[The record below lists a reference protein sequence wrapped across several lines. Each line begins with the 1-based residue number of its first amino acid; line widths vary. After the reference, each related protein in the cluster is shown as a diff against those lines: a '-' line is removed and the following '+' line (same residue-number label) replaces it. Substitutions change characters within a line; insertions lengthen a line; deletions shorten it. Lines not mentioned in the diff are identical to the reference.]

1 MHIVVLGAGV
11 IGTTTAWY
19 LREAGHEVTVLERR
33 GGAAQETSFAN
44 GGQISVS
51 HGEPWASPD
60 APFRLAHWLLSPQS
74 PLRFQ
79 PRMDWHQWRWGLQ
92 FLRECT
98 SRRYQENLRQVVELG
113 LYSRQCLQ
121 ALRAATGIEYD
132 HREEGILHFYTNAR
146 LFDKARG
153 PARRM
158 SALGCERRIIDA
170 DDAVRIEPALNGFGR
185 SIEGATYTP
194 GDESGDA
201 RLFTQRLAAMAESAG
216 VRFCFNTRVMG
227 LEGEEGR
234 IHGVRVNQDG
244 AFGRI
249 EGDAYVAAL
258 GSFSGPLLRP
268 LGIGVP
274 VYPARG
280 YSLTAPVKDPEGAY
294 TVSLIDD
301 EYKLVYSRLG
311 DSLRIAG
318 MAEIGGY
325 RQDLDHARC
334 RQILDRASAC
344 FPEGGDW
351 ENAQFWAGLRPTTPS
366 SVPCIG
372 PTAWSNLWLNTGH
385 GTLGWT
391 HACGSAAILRDLLAG
406 NEPGVRLDSNGR
418 W

>member
-51 HGEPWASPD
+51 HAEPWAGPG
-60 APFRLAHWLLSPQS
+60 APRQLARWLFAPQS

-79 PRMDWHQWRWGLQ
+79 PRMDWDQWLWGLQ
-92 FLRECT
+92 FLRECST
-98 SRRYQENLRQVVELG
+98 SRYQRNLRQVVTLG
-113 LYSRQCLQ
+113 LYSRACLQ
-121 ALRAATGIEYD
+121 ALRERTGIEY
-132 HREEGILHFYTNAR
+132 HKREEGILHFYTNR
-146 LFDKARG
+146 DVFHKARE
-153 PARRM
+153 PAQRM
-158 SALGCERRIIDA
+158 TELGCERRVIDPDEA
-170 DDAVRIEPALNGFGR
+170 TRIEPALNGIR
-185 SIEGATYTP
+185 DRVQGATYTP

-201 RLFTQRLAAMAESAG
+201 RLFTHRLAAMGAEAG
-216 VRFCFNTRVMG
+216 VRFHYNTRIMG
-227 LEGEEGR
+227 LETDRGR
-234 IHGVRVNQDG
+234 ITGVRVNRDG
-244 AFGRI
+244 AFDRV
-249 EGDAYVAAL
+249 EGDAYVVAL
-258 GSFSGPLLRP
+258 GSFSAPLLRP
-268 LGIGVP
+268 LGIRVP

-280 YSLTAPVKDPEGAY
+280 YSLTVPVRDPDRAY

-311 DSLRIAG
+311 DDLRIAG

-325 RQDLDHARC
+325 RQDLDRARC
-334 RQILDRASAC
+334 RQILARAAAC
-344 FPEGGDW
+344 FPDGGDW
-351 ENAQFWAGLRPTTPS
+351 DRAQFWAGLRPATPS

-372 PTAWSNLWLNTGH
+372 STDWPNLWLNTGH

-391 HACGSAAILRDLLAG
+391 HACGSAALLRDLVNG
-406 NEPGVRLDSNGR
+406 NEPAVRLESHGR

>member
-19 LREAGHEVTVLERR
+19 LRQAGHDVTVLERR

-51 HGEPWASPD
+51 HAEPWAGPR
-60 APFRLAHWLLSPQS
+60 APRQLLRWLFAPES
-74 PLRFQ
+74 PLSFQ

-92 FLRECT
+92 FLRECSAT
-98 SRRYQENLRQVVELG
+98 RYQRNLRQVVELG
-113 LYSRQCLQ
+113 LYSRACLQ
-121 ALRAATGIEYD
+121 SLRERTGIEYH
-132 HREEGILHFYTNAR
+132 HREEGILHFYTNGRVFA
-146 LFDKARG
+146 KARE

-158 SALGCERRIIDA
+158 TELGCERRIIDA
-170 DDAVRIEPALNGFGR
+170 REATRIEPALEGIGHR
-185 SIEGATYTP
+185 IQGATYTP

-201 RLFTQRLAAMAESAG
+201 RLFTQRLAAMGEQAG
-216 VRFCFNTRVMG
+216 VRFCYNTRIMG
-227 LEGEEGR
+227 VENERGR
-234 IHGVRVNQDG
+234 IAGVRVNRDG

-249 EGDAYVAAL
+249 EGDAYVVAL
-258 GSFSGPLLRP
+258 GSFSAPLLRP
-268 LGIGVP
+268 LGIRLP

-280 YSLTAPVKDPEGAY
+280 YSLTVPVADPERAY
-294 TVSLIDD
+294 SVSLIDD

-311 DSLRIAG
+311 ESLRIAG

-334 RQILDRASAC
+334 RQILDRAAAC
-344 FPEGGDW
+344 FPGGGDW
-351 ENAQFWAGLRPTTPS
+351 ARAQFWAGLRPATPS

-372 PTAWSNLWLNTGH
+372 GTAWPNLWLNTGH

-391 HACGSAAILRDLLAG
+391 HACGSAAILRDLVAG
-406 NEPGVRLDSNGR
+406 KEPDVRLDSHGR